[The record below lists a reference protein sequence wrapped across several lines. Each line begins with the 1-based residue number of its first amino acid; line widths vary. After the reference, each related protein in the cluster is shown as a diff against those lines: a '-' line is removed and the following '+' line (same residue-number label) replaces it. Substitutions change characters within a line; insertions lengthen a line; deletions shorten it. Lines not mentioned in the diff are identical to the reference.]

1 LTGYLILNNNY
12 HVHRAIPALK
22 KTSHLPILIIIPHG
36 GFKVP
41 EELSGYESV
50 NKFDLFMQSDTC
62 ANDLFSYGER
72 VAGTINSDISRLF
85 VDLDRPYTALP
96 PAQDGVIK
104 KSTLYGKPV
113 FRENLFPDEIAISN
127 LLRRYWFP
135 FHDAA
140 KKIIAA
146 GNIKLILE
154 CHAMMAVGP
163 KISRDPGKPR
173 PIVRLD
179 PIISRKE
186 GIASTCDIEIVRSFM
201 DHLKKP
207 LAREEETIA
216 EKFTISDTPSGGF
229 ILAQHGAGP
238 VPMIRLSISRS
249 LFLNDTYFSY
259 DYLRVDELRIRHL
272 RDQIWEAIEKFF
284 NRNF

>member
-1 LTGYLILNNNY
+1 
-12 HVHRAIPALK
+12 LK

-50 NKFDLFMQSDTC
+50 SKFDLFMQSDTC
-62 ANDLFSYGER
+62 A
-72 VAGTINSDISRLF
+72 RLF
-85 VDLDRPYTALP
+85 IDLDRPYTALP
-96 PAQDGVIK
+96 PVQDGVIK

-127 LLRRYWFP
+127 VLRRYWFP
-135 FHDAA
+135 FHDAV
-140 KKIIAA
+140 KKIITM

-179 PIISRKE
+179 SSISGKD
-186 GIASTCDIEIVRSFM
+186 GIASTCGIEIVRSFM
-201 DHLKKP
+201 EHLKKP
-207 LAREEETIA
+207 LAREQETIA
-216 EKFTISDTPSGGF
+216 EKFTIGDGPSGGF
-229 ILAQHGAGP
+229 ILTQYGAGP
-238 VPMIRLSISRS
+238 VPMIRLSISRA

-259 DYLRVDELRIRHL
+259 DYLRVDELRIRQL
-272 RDQIWEAIEKFF
+272 RDLTWEAIEKFF
-284 NRNF
+284 NRRGRSVHDCKIIII

>member
-1 LTGYLILNNNY
+1 
-12 HVHRAIPALK
+12 LK

-50 NKFDLFMQSDTC
+50 SKFDLFMQSDTC
-62 ANDLFSYGER
+62 ANDLFSYGDQ
-72 VAGTINSDISRLF
+72 VAGTINTGISRLF
-85 VDLDRPYTALP
+85 IDLDRPYTALP
-96 PAQDGVIK
+96 PVQDGVIK

-127 LLRRYWFP
+127 VLRRYWFP
-135 FHDAA
+135 FHDAV
-140 KKIIAA
+140 KKIITM

-179 PIISRKE
+179 SSISGKD
-186 GIASTCDIEIVRSFM
+186 GIASTCGIEIVRSFM
-201 DHLKKP
+201 EHLKKP
-207 LAREEETIA
+207 LAREQETIA
-216 EKFTISDTPSGGF
+216 EKFTIGDGPSGGF
-229 ILAQHGAGP
+229 ILTQYGAGP
-238 VPMIRLSISRS
+238 VPMIRLSISRA

-259 DYLRVDELRIRHL
+259 DYLRVDELRIRQL
-272 RDQIWEAIEKFF
+272 RDLTWEAIEKFF

>member
-1 LTGYLILNNNY
+1 
-12 HVHRAIPALK
+12 LK

-36 GFKVP
+36 GCKVP

-62 ANDLFSYGER
+62 ANDLFSFGDR
-72 VAGTINSDISRLF
+72 VAGTVNSDISRLF

-96 PAQDGVIK
+96 PAKDGVIK
-104 KSTLYGKPV
+104 KSTLYGRPV

-135 FHDAA
+135 FHDAV
-140 KKIIAA
+140 KKDIAA
-146 GNIKLILE
+146 GNIRLILE
-154 CHAMMAVGP
+154 CHTMMAVGP

-179 PIISRKE
+179 SIVPGKD
-186 GIASTCDIEIVRSFM
+186 GIASTCEIEIVRSFM
-201 DHLKKP
+201 EHMKKP
-207 LAREEETIA
+207 FAHEEDTIA
-216 EKFTISDTPSGGF
+216 EKFTISDMPTGGF
-229 ILAQHGAGP
+229 ILSQYGIGP

-259 DYLRVDELRIRHL
+259 DYLKVDELRIRHL
-272 RDQIWEAIEKFF
+272 RDQIWEAVGKFF
-284 NRNF
+284 SRNF